1 MLSVCLQVL
10 KCRLQHGFGTCW
22 RTIFKPLMN
31 TPTGPA
37 SPADAELEPLRI
49 LVVDDDI
56 VPRMVVAHFFEQ
68 GGHHVLQADS
78 GRAALELMNRDEVD
92 LISLDLGMTDG
103 DGFFV
108 LAELRKQHSDRWRPV
123 IVISGHNTENLIIKA
138 LDSGADDFMTK
149 PVNYGFLRAKIRN
162 FQRVI
167 GIQRR
172 NMALLD
178 TVSQTN
184 QALQSRL
191 DYEERFSQRIQKTLL
206 MGSIP
211 PLTGGVYVTARAEA
225 RQGVNGDFIEVTS
238 IFPNT
243 VDLIVG
249 DVMGKGP
256 LAALMGADVKLEIQR
271 YIAQSVIDK
280 SNQLLSV
287 SQIINAIHAQLT
299 HKLSD
304 LDSFVTLA
312 YIRINCTLGT
322 VSAVSCGH
330 MQPLLING
338 DRVRPIGSQH
348 LPLGVMESEIYTEEV
363 VEMGPGDSLLCFSD
377 GVTDARNPDG
387 EVFGEERL
395 IAAASRCSRSIWGP
409 AARIDLLRE
418 ELNDFLAGA
427 RPTDDLTL
435 LVAVFPLIAPVPRR
449 LQAAKDLSEIAQVQT
464 FVHGNTVELNLPEHV
479 MFKVELAVVEVFT
492 NVVRHSRTGLAHSSV
507 DLLMWR
513 EDQMVYVALESIGN
527 EFDPS
532 QHVVFDPDDLS
543 IDHTGGFGLHII
555 TTLTDELKYT
565 HTSGINRIQLG
576 FSLLD

>member
-1 MLSVCLQVL
+1 
-10 KCRLQHGFGTCW
+10 
-22 RTIFKPLMN
+22 MN

-37 SPADAELEPLRI
+37 SLSDVELEPPLRI

-56 VPRMVVAHFFEQ
+56 VPRMVVAALLKKM
-68 GGHHVLQADS
+68 GHHVLQAGS
-78 GRAALELMNRDEVD
+78 GRAALELMKRDEVD

-103 DGFFV
+103 DGFYV
-108 LAELRKQHSDRWRPV
+108 LTELRNQHPDRWRPV

-178 TVSQTN
+178 TVSRTN
-184 QALQSRL
+184 QAMQSRL

-211 PLTGGVYVTARAEA
+211 PVTGGVYVTARAEA

-330 MQPLLING
+330 MQPLLISG

-348 LPLGVMESEIYTEEV
+348 LPLGVLESEIYTEEV

-377 GVTDARNPDG
+377 GVTDARNPQS

-395 IAAASRCSRSIWGP
+395 IAAARCSRSIWGP

-418 ELNDFLAGA
+418 KLNDFLDGA

-435 LVAVFPLIAPVPRR
+435 LVAVFPLVAPVPKR
-449 LQAAKDLSEIAQVQT
+449 LQAAKDLAEIAQVQT
-464 FVHGNTVELNLPEHV
+464 FVHENTLDLNLSEHV
-479 MFKVELAVVEVFT
+479 AFKVELAVVEVFT

-507 DLLMWR
+507 DLLMWV
-513 EDQMVYVALESIGN
+513 EGQMVYVALESIGN

-532 QHVVFDPDDLS
+532 QHVVFEPDDLS

-565 HTSGINRIQLG
+565 HASGINRIQLG
-576 FSLLD
+576 FSLIG